1 MKKDLI
7 AHFEPKS
14 HVSELFRTLR
24 TNIQFMNSNKEL
36 RSLLVTSTL
45 PGEGKTWVSSNLAIA
60 FAQADKKVVLIDAD
74 MRKCCLHNLFKVAP
88 CPGLSNY
95 LSGVNEKKFES
106 EDLANYIR
114 VTKVPN
120 LYLLPSGN
128 VPPNPSELLITQKMV
143 NLINDLKSEFDLVII
158 DGTPSKLVTDA
169 VILSR
174 LVDSTIIVTG
184 HNMAKKDDLAKVVRD
199 IKNVGGNIAGV
210 VYNKKPASGKKAN
223 ETYYYAS
230 TTAKW
235 DARKKQEM
243 EAMQK
248 RQSQRARTNE
258 MLNRD
263 RKPDEYLKNV
273 IKEVEEEKKH
283 IGNNTHNPN
292 SANSAN
298 AANAWRDVKSSGNSM
313 STDGSMNHGKPSDHG
328 NSASKSG
335 SMNTENSINHGNSA
349 GLGNVGNAGN
359 IGNAGSSNPAFE
371 NGKSPEERAT
381 EMLNQFNSYLQKEK
395 ENRDKRNF

>member
-1 MKKDLI
+1 MKRDLI
-7 AHFEPKS
+7 AHLEPKS

-24 TNIQFMNSNKEL
+24 TNIQFMNSNKGL
-36 RSLLVTSTL
+36 SSLLVTSTL

-95 LSGVNEKKFES
+95 LSGVNDRKFETQ
-106 EDLANYIR
+106 DLANYIR
-114 VTKVPN
+114 VTQIPN

-128 VPPNPSELLITQKMV
+128 VPPNPSELLVTQKMV
-143 NLINDLKSEFDLVII
+143 DLLNELKTEFDLIII

-184 HNMAKKDDLAKVVRD
+184 HNAKKDDLAKVVRD

-210 VYNKKPASGKKAN
+210 VYNQKPSSGKKAN

-230 TTAKW
+230 ASAKW

-243 EAMQK
+243 EALQR
-248 RQSQRARTNE
+248 RQAQRARTNE

-263 RKPDEYLKNV
+263 RKPNEYLKNV
-273 IKEVEEEKKH
+273 VQEVEKEIKQNENTTNAAIKNSGANNWKDL
-283 IGNNTHNPN
+283 NNTN
-292 SANSAN
+292 
-298 AANAWRDVKSSGNSM
+298 KSNYAE
-313 STDGSMNHGKPSDHG
+313 K
-328 NSASKSG
+328 
-335 SMNTENSINHGNSA
+335 
-349 GLGNVGNAGN
+349 
-359 IGNAGSSNPAFE
+359 SNPAFE
-371 NGKSPEERAT
+371 NGKSPEDRAT

>member
-1 MKKDLI
+1 MKRDLI
-7 AHFEPKS
+7 AHLEPKS

-24 TNIQFMNSNKEL
+24 TNIQFMNSNKGL
-36 RSLLVTSTL
+36 NSLLVTSTL

-74 MRKCCLHNLFKVAP
+74 MRKCCLHTLFKVAP

-95 LSGVNEKKFES
+95 LSGVNDNKFEVQ
-106 EDLANYIR
+106 DLANYIR

-128 VPPNPSELLITQKMV
+128 VPPNPSELLTTQKMV
-143 NLINDLKSEFDLVII
+143 NLLNELKSEFDLIII

-184 HNMAKKDDLAKVVRD
+184 HNMTKKDDLAKVVRD

-210 VYNKKPASGKKAN
+210 VYNQKPSSGKKAN

-230 TTAKW
+230 TSAKM
-235 DARKKQEM
+235 DARKRQEI
-243 EAMQK
+243 EAMQR
-248 RQSQRARTNE
+248 RQAQRARANE

-263 RKPDEYLKNV
+263 RKPEEHLKNV
-273 IKEVEEEKKH
+273 IKEVENDEKTK
-283 IGNNTHNPN
+283 IN
-292 SANSAN
+292 SNSN
-298 AANAWRDVKSSGNSM
+298 SNSNLNRNGNSEPKIQ
-313 STDGSMNHGKPSDHG
+313 NN
-328 NSASKSG
+328 NS
-335 SMNTENSINHGNSA
+335 N
-349 GLGNVGNAGN
+349 LL
-359 IGNAGSSNPAFE
+359 FE

>member
-1 MKKDLI
+1 MKRDLI
-7 AHFEPKS
+7 AHLEPKS

-24 TNIQFMNSNKEL
+24 TNIQFMNSSKGL
-36 RSLLVTSTL
+36 SSLLVTSTL
-45 PGEGKTWVSSNLAIA
+45 PGEGKTWVASNLAIA

-95 LSGVNEKKFES
+95 LSGVNDKKFEVQ
-106 EDLANYIR
+106 DLANYIR

-128 VPPNPSELLITQKMV
+128 VPPNPSELLVTQKMV
-143 NLINDLKSEFDLVII
+143 DLLNELKTEFDLIVI

-174 LVDSTIIVTG
+174 LVDSTIIVAG

-210 VYNKKPASGKKAN
+210 VYNQKPSSGKKAN

-230 TTAKW
+230 TSAKW

-243 EAMQK
+243 EALQR
-248 RQSQRARTNE
+248 RQAQRARTNE

-263 RKPDEYLKNV
+263 RKPNEYLKNV
-273 IKEVEEEKKH
+273 VKEVEQEKQEEKKTDV
-283 IGNNTHNPN
+283 NT
-292 SANSAN
+292 
-298 AANAWRDVKSSGNSM
+298 
-313 STDGSMNHGKPSDHG
+313 
-328 NSASKSG
+328 
-335 SMNTENSINHGNSA
+335 
-349 GLGNVGNAGN
+349 
-359 IGNAGSSNPAFE
+359 SNPAFE
-371 NGKSPEERAT
+371 NGKSPEERAS
-381 EMLNQFNSYLQKEK
+381 EMLNQFNSYLQQEK

>member
-7 AHFEPKS
+7 AHFEPKA

-36 RSLLVTSTL
+36 SSLLVTSTL
-45 PGEGKTWVSSNLAIA
+45 PGEGKTWVASNLAIA

-95 LSGVNEKKFES
+95 LSGVNDKKIEVQ
-106 EDLANYIR
+106 DLANYIR

-128 VPPNPSELLITQKMV
+128 VPPNPSELLVTQKMV
-143 NLINDLKSEFDLVII
+143 DLLNELKTEFDLIVI

-184 HNMAKKDDLAKVVRD
+184 HNMTKKDDLAKVVRD

-210 VYNKKPASGKKAN
+210 VYNQKPSSGKKAN

-230 TTAKW
+230 TSAKM
-235 DARKKQEM
+235 DARKRQEI
-243 EAMQK
+243 EAMQR
-248 RQSQRARTNE
+248 RQAQRARTNE
-258 MLNRD
+258 MLKRD
-263 RKPDEYLKNV
+263 RKPEEYLKNV
-273 IKEVEEEKKH
+273 IKEVENDEKTKMNSNSNSNSNLNSNLNRNRNSEPK
-283 IGNNTHNPN
+283 IQNNN
-292 SANSAN
+292 SN
-298 AANAWRDVKSSGNSM
+298 M
-313 STDGSMNHGKPSDHG
+313 
-328 NSASKSG
+328 
-335 SMNTENSINHGNSA
+335 
-349 GLGNVGNAGN
+349 L
-359 IGNAGSSNPAFE
+359 FE

>member
-1 MKKDLI
+1 MRKDLI

-14 HVSELFRTLR
+14 YVSELFRTLR
-24 TNIQFMNSNKEL
+24 TNIQFMNSNKGL
-36 RSLLVTSTL
+36 SSLLVTSTI

-74 MRKCCLHNLFKVAP
+74 MRKCCLHNIFKVAP

-95 LSGVNEKKFES
+95 LSGVNEKNFES
-106 EDLANYIR
+106 QDLANYIR

-128 VPPNPSELLITQKMV
+128 VPPNPSELLVTQKMV
-143 NLINDLKSEFDLVII
+143 DLLNELKTEFDLIVI

-184 HNMAKKDDLAKVVRD
+184 HNMTKKDDLAKVVRD

-210 VYNKKPASGKKAN
+210 VYNQKPSSGKKAN

-230 TTAKW
+230 TSAKM
-235 DARKKQEM
+235 DARKRQEI
-243 EAMQK
+243 EAMQR
-248 RQSQRARTNE
+248 RQAQRARTNE

-263 RKPDEYLKNV
+263 RKPEEYLKNV
-273 IKEVEEEKKH
+273 IKEVENDEKTKM
-283 IGNNTHNPN
+283 N
-292 SANSAN
+292 SNSN
-298 AANAWRDVKSSGNSM
+298 SNSNLNRNGNSEPKIQ
-313 STDGSMNHGKPSDHG
+313 NN
-328 NSASKSG
+328 NS
-335 SMNTENSINHGNSA
+335 N
-349 GLGNVGNAGN
+349 LL
-359 IGNAGSSNPAFE
+359 FE